1 MGDTVKTPATAHHPW
16 AAMNQE
22 ELEAEYSPSRW
33 SKRHGAQQIIGI
45 HVKVATDLSQ
55 VAFSLTH
62 RLNIPYSDQGPR
74 AKLDVFGED
83 LPAESVLLVYVH
95 GGYWQQMNKEVSSL
109 FVKPLYHAGVVTVV
123 VGYDL
128 APQVSLERIVSEVRA
143 AVLWACK
150 LARERGSK
158 GVVLAGWSAGAQ
170 LVTQV
175 LSTPEVKGDTPS
187 STDLT
192 PYKDLIGG
200 VVTFSGVFDLRPL
213 VKTSVNEPLH
223 LTDSTAWA
231 MSPLASVGV
240 MGRARPS
247 LRLLISVGQHDSPE
261 FKRQSKEYCQ
271 ACVEAG
277 MRAECVVVEGMD
289 HFSIV
294 EDLAQEKF
302 SLTQRIVS
310 FVKLCTTSPH
320 ADTPKHDKK
329 DH

>member
-22 ELEAEYSPSRW
+22 GEEREEAPVWRASCVGNHFPQELEAEYSPSRW

-83 LPAESVLLVYVH
+83 LPA
-95 GGYWQQMNKEVSSL
+95 
-109 FVKPLYHAGVVTVV
+109 
-123 VGYDL
+123 
-128 APQVSLERIVSEVRA
+128 VSLERIVSEVRA